1 MASSTSLGP
10 KLDQLMHLMISFSTR
25 LESLEAKHGIPTPPP
40 AQPDQSEQPQ
50 PKQQEQVQE
59 QEEQCSIKNIT
70 ENAPASTN
78 STVNTS
84 LLSTTL
90 HQAAK
95 QIDRERTS
103 HCSNGSQFHGYK
115 SFRLRF
121 LAKPYIYTVL
131 ASPPA
136 YTRYAEEIEATGQG

>member
-1 MASSTSLGP
+1 MASSTSLEP
-10 KLDQLMHLMISFSTR
+10 KLDQLIHLMISFSTR
-25 LESLEAKHGIPTPPP
+25 LKSLEAKHGIPTPPP

-50 PKQQEQVQE
+50 PKQQEQ
-59 QEEQCSIKNIT
+59 CSVKNIT

-78 STVNTS
+78 STFNTS

-103 HCSNGSQFHGYK
+103 HYSNGSQFHSYK

-136 YTRYAEEIEATGQG
+136 YTRYAEEMEATGQG